1 MLEKVSSLIFKEV
14 VTCMTSLISKCLSSL
29 SKSVHCVAGC
39 CHVAVKG
46 GNVLE
51 ALSALVTEMSFF
63 LYDGTDDTDVV
74 VLIERLGAL
83 CCRTL
88 PCFQLSRA
96 AASLRRSSR
105 SST

>member
-1 MLEKVSSLIFKEV
+1 VLPD
-14 VTCMTSLISKCLSSL
+14 
-29 SKSVHCVAGC
+29 VAA
-39 CHVAVKG
+39 AVKG
-46 GNVLE
+46 GSVLE
-51 ALSALVTEMSFF
+51 ALSSLVTEMSFF

-88 PCFQLSRA
+88 PCFRLSGA